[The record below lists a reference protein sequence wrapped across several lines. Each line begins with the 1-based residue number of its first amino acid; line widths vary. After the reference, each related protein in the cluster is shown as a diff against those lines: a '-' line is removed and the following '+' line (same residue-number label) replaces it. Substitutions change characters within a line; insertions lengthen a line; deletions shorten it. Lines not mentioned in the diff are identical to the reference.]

1 MNGHIVFQMAIP
13 AARVPDAICA
23 AADLARGLGLAVQEP
38 VRLRS
43 TNNAVVW
50 LRPADV
56 VAKIST
62 AHNSRL
68 HKELQVA
75 RELCALGAPIVC
87 PAPEL
92 PCIVHARGD
101 LEMTFWRY
109 YAQPPGAELFTR
121 GVALALRR
129 LHAALA
135 RLSPALKA
143 SLPSYMRD
151 LSYVRSL
158 LADYAAL
165 PAMSRVDREL
175 LASTYDRLK
184 SRVDGLVSADRRIAI
199 HGEPHSYNVLIV
211 ESEPAFI
218 DFESVCI
225 GPLEW
230 DLACLD
236 EQAMPLFGEV
246 VQPELL
252 WLCGGMASVKA
263 ATLCT
268 ADIDRGDMREH
279 AEWHLAQ
286 IREHVAPSVQ

>member
-1 MNGHIVFQMAIP
+1 VNGHIVFQMAIP
-13 AARVPDAICA
+13 AARVPGAISA
-23 AADLARGLGLAVQEP
+23 AAELGRCLGLAVEEP
-38 VRLRS
+38 VPLRS
-43 TNNAVVW
+43 TNNAVAW

-68 HKELQVA
+68 RKELLVA
-75 RELCALGAPIVC
+75 QQLCALGAPIAC

-92 PCIVHARGD
+92 PCIVHAHGD

-109 YAQPPGAELFTR
+109 YAQPPGAELSAWE
-121 GVALALRR
+121 VALALRR

-135 RLSPALKA
+135 RLSPDLKG

-151 LSYVRSL
+151 LSDVRSL
-158 LADYAAL
+158 LADYEAL
-165 PAMSRVDREL
+165 PAMSQVDRQL
-175 LASTYDRLK
+175 LANTYDRLK
-184 SRVDGLVSADRRIAI
+184 SRLDGLVSADRLIAI
-199 HGEPHSYNVLIV
+199 HGEPHSYNVVIV
-211 ESEPAFI
+211 EGEPAFV
-218 DFESVCI
+218 DFESVCM

-236 EQAMPLFGEV
+236 DQAIPLFGQV

-252 WLCGGMASVKA
+252 WLCGSMASVKA
-263 ATLCT
+263 ATLCA
-268 ADIDRGDMREH
+268 ADIDRDDMREH

-286 IREHVAPSVQ
+286 IRERVAPGLQ